1 MAEEEKTTP
10 TDTPTN
16 DEIADVER
24 QMRRPLQLRTTTK
37 LVQFKLYVCHLL
49 CVSSIFESL

>member
-24 QMRRPLQLRTTTK
+24 QIEEAVAVEDYDKAGT
-37 LVQFKLYVCHLL
+37 V
-49 CVSSIFESL
+49 